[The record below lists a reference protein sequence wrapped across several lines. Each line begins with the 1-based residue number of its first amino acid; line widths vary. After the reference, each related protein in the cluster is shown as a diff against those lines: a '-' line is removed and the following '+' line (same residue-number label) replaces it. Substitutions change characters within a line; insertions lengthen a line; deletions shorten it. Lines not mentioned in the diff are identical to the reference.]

1 MGLVR
6 SRFRRI
12 AAAGALLMLLM
23 LLAIPAVASAHSAN
37 SAALANSV
45 VVSDSS
51 AASSNSQTVVKVGD
65 QISALINTVNGFHL
79 NPLVQQLLDSPLQAA
94 LNALNT
100 STGGT
105 KAACSDMA
113 SFTRQ
118 VGLQAGKG
126 LTVQQAKQLFTAA
139 VSIEKALGC

>member
-12 AAAGALLMLLM
+12 AAAGALLLLLM

-79 NPLVQQLLDSPLQAA
+79 NQLVQQLLDSPLQAA
-94 LNALNT
+94 LAAVNAGN
-100 STGGT
+100 S

-126 LTVQQAKQLFTAA
+126 LTVQQAKQLFSAA
-139 VSIEKALGC
+139 ASIEKALAC

>member
-1 MGLVR
+1 MGFVR

-12 AAAGALLMLLM
+12 AAAGALLALLL
-23 LLAIPAVASAHSAN
+23 LLAIPAVASAHSAS
-37 SAALANSV
+37 SASLANSV

-51 AASSNSQTVVKVGD
+51 AARSNSQVVVPVAN
-65 QISALINTVNGFHL
+65 QISALIQTVNGFQL

-94 LNALNT
+94 LAAVNAKN
-100 STGGT
+100 T

-113 SFTRQ
+113 SFVRQ
-118 VGLQAGKG
+118 VGLQSGKG

-139 VSIEKALGC
+139 ASIEKALGC